1 MQKRGIKDCQN
12 TRQLSILCYN
22 NLSEF
27 LEGRRQR
34 ERKYELGNLLFYLLQ
49 ILLQTFAQNR
59 VVTWK
64 YLFSKVSKLWT
75 QKKDDIA
82 QM

>member
-1 MQKRGIKDCQN
+1 MQKRGIKECQN
-12 TRQLSILCYN
+12 TCQLSILCYS

-49 ILLQTFAQNR
+49 ILLQTFAQNSYLK
-59 VVTWK
+59 VVI
-64 YLFSKVSKLWT
+64 F
-75 QKKDDIA
+75 
-82 QM
+82 